1 MLGQGGQRAEALVA
15 LVALD
20 LHPTGGVHPL
30 VTAQIRELR
39 IRLGAHLAGEGLH
52 GAVDVL
58 VLLQAR
64 RGSERFPAPDTDDSE
79 LRRGRREYAAV
90 DSRGHKIPAKYG
102 SQSKANG
109 VSCDWLLAIK

>member
-39 IRLGAHLAGEGLH
+39 IRLGAHLASEGLH

-64 RGSERFPAPDTDDSE
+64 RGSERFPA
-79 LRRGRREYAAV
+79 LRTRMTASSDVVG
-90 DSRGHKIPAKYG
+90 
-102 SQSKANG
+102 ANMP
-109 VSCDWLLAIK
+109 L